1 MWRTPRQKWIIQA
14 PLSAEFKAKVLF
26 KPFLGDN
33 GRTKDSC
40 WQPMGTVFINCIVLS
55 VAQTQQFAILD
66 GWFCRAAL
74 DNSRRDGGMQLFL
87 LLTHSG
93 DLRLVSDLKREKLN
107 PKAHHRCRTSQANS
121 GGWTWKDSRHPEGP
135 GPTNEVLLQ
144 RLHPKAHLSTFPQ
157 VYKLSLRFQ
166 VRSHNWFVNWMHQEI
181 QLINQLEI

>member
-1 MWRTPRQKWIIQA
+1 MWRTPRQKWIIQV
-14 PLSAEFKAKVLF
+14 PLSAEFKAKELF

-40 WQPMGTVFINCIVLS
+40 WQPMRTDCFHQLHCFECCPNPAVCHPWC
-55 VAQTQQFAILD
+55 Q
-66 GWFCRAAL
+66 AAL
-74 DNSRRDGGMQLFL
+74 NNSQRDGGMQLFL

-121 GGWTWKDSRHPEGP
+121 GGWTWNNSRHPEGP
-135 GPTNEVLLQ
+135 GPSNEVLLQ

-166 VRSHNWFVNWMHQEI
+166 VGSHNWFINWMHQEI
-181 QLINQLEI
+181 QLINKLEI